1 MKKILYPFL
10 ILALIIGFVGCSED
24 DLETAPTDSVTGPV
38 LFATVDGA
46 QVAMNGVYRMLFT
59 AGWTTSNEHQ
69 NFGIM
74 STKMYTSLMG
84 EDFLQDAQGNGWFYF
99 DYLYDVNRR
108 YTSSAWRPY
117 ATWNFYYTLIS
128 NANYIIAEEEQ
139 LAESGDPIM
148 VDNIMAQALTMRA
161 YAYFQLIQS
170 YQHTYK
176 GNESAP
182 GVPLY
187 TEPTTAA
194 SEGKGRGTVEEVYTQ
209 INADLTDAID
219 KFSGNKG
226 LQAHKSHF
234 DYYIANAIKAN
245 VALVQNKWG
254 EAATHAKEALKKTG
268 LTQRGDL
275 ESGFNSVNMSG
286 VMWGSEII
294 ADQSGI
300 YASFFAHMDAR
311 ANRYARS
318 SRKCIYN
325 WLYDQISNQDL
336 RKKWWL
342 DPNRVLTEKEQEE
355 EDELREEYP
364 EFFVDY
370 SQRKFLYDEID
381 TDMGDY
387 IYMRAE
393 EMQLVLAEALC
404 HDNKFSEAKTALE
417 TLLKLRYP
425 ADYDWAANSPIKD
438 ATMSKD
444 HTMGSIGSAKT
455 LMDHILL
462 QRRIELWGESER
474 IFDIQRLK
482 MGFDRT
488 APNSNHSQP
497 NVGFDTT
504 KPQQNNFILAIPQKE
519 FDGNPNMGPADQNPI
534 TK

>member
-46 QVAMNGVYRMLFT
+46 QVAMDGVYRMLFT
-59 AGWTTSNEHQ
+59 SGWTGGNTHQ
-69 NFGIM
+69 NFGIL
-74 STKMYTSLMG
+74 STKLYTSLMG
-84 EDFLQDAQGNGWFYF
+84 EDLLQDAQGNGWFYF
-99 DYLYDVNRR
+99 DYRYDVNSR
-108 YTSSAWRPY
+108 YTSDSWRPY

-128 NANYIIAEEEQ
+128 NVNYILAEEEQ
-139 LAESGDPIM
+139 LKVTGDPVM

-161 YAYFQLIQS
+161 YAYLQLIQS
-170 YQHTYK
+170 YQHTYI
-176 GNESAP
+176 GNQTAP

-194 SEGKGRGTVEEVYTQ
+194 SEGKGRGTVEDVYTQ
-209 INADLTDAID
+209 INTDLTDAIA
-219 KFSGNKG
+219 KFAGNKES
-226 LQAHKSHF
+226 QAQKSHF

-245 VALVQNKWG
+245 AALVQNKWG
-254 EAATHAKEALKKTG
+254 DAATHAKEALTKPG
-268 LTQRGDL
+268 LTLTSPADL
-275 ESGFNSVNMSG
+275 TSGFNNRNMSG

-311 ANRYARS
+311 ADRYARS

-325 WLYDQISNQDL
+325 WLYDQISNQDF
-336 RKKWWL
+336 RKKWWQ
-342 DPNRVLTEKEQEE
+342 DPNAPDAGTSNHNIK
-355 EDELREEYP
+355 YN
-364 EFFVDY
+364 
-370 SQRKFLYDEID
+370 QRKFLYSDVE
-381 TDMGDY
+381 TDLGDY

-404 HDNKFSEAKTALE
+404 HDQKYPEAKAALE
-417 TLLKLRYP
+417 KLLKARYP
-425 ADYDWAANSPIKD
+425 ANYDWAANSPIKD

-444 HTMGSIGSAKT
+444 FTMGSIGSPKT

-462 QRRIELWGESER
+462 QRRIELWGEAER

-482 MGFDRT
+482 MGFDRN
-488 APNSNHSQP
+488 AANSNHSQK